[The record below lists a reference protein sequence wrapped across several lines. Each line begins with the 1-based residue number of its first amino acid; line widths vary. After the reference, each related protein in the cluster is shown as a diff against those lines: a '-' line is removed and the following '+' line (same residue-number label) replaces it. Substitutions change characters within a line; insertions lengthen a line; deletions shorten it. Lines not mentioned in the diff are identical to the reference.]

1 MIYKKDANFPYPVLT
16 NTSTSYEDPSFLLDV
31 SLEENT
37 NDYRFI
43 VNYEVSSPFIKKLI
57 STGDGQAI
65 LIIQSK
71 DNKFYKLDP
80 NQNAVSVPKKRVS
93 LSKRTSI
100 QLHIQSNKEIN
111 FRDNDDLTSF
121 YGAFKDEITVPNHAL
136 LGYSNIVVF
145 EGSIQN
151 PLVLFEKKLDEQL
164 TSDIRIE
171 LGVETIIIHYR
182 KEDYQFTGIRSS
194 QAFNNPYI
202 YAGLRTALQRF
213 IHEYSEQGEDYVDL
227 SQITQPE
234 NLLDFKLYQLMTKK
248 MVQEVSVDNID
259 EVISLISDK
268 IIEKYAGAVKELI
281 NNGN

>member
-16 NTSTSYEDPSFLLDV
+16 NTSTSYENSSFILDV

-43 VNYEVSSPFIKKLI
+43 INYELSSAFIEKLI
-57 STGDGQAI
+57 ATGDAQPI

-80 NQNAVSVPKKRVS
+80 HQKVIEVPKKRVS
-93 LSKRTSI
+93 LNKRTSI
-100 QLHIQSNKEIN
+100 QLHIQSINEIN
-111 FRDNDDLTSF
+111 FSNHHDLSSF
-121 YGAFKDEITVPNHAL
+121 YDDFKDEIIVPKHAL

-164 TSDIRIE
+164 DSDIKIE
-171 LGVETIIIHYR
+171 LGTETIIIHYK
-182 KEDYQFTGIRSS
+182 KEDYQFNGVRSS
-194 QAFNNPYI
+194 QAFNNPYV
-202 YAGLRTALQRF
+202 YAGLRTAIQRF
-213 IHEYSEQGEDYVDL
+213 IHEYSEDGEDYVEL

-234 NLLDFKLYQLMTKK
+234 NLLDFKLYQLMMKK
-248 MVQEVSVDNID
+248 MVDEVSVDNID
-259 EVISLISDK
+259 KVISLISDRV
-268 IIEKYAGAVKELI
+268 IEKYAGAVKELM

>member
-1 MIYKKDANFPYPVLT
+1 MIYKKDANFPYPILT
-16 NTSTSYEDPSFLLDV
+16 NTSTSYENGSFMLDV
-31 SLEENT
+31 TLEENT
-37 NDYRFI
+37 NDYRFTI
-43 VNYEVSSPFIKKLI
+43 EYEMSSPFMKKLI
-57 STGDGQAI
+57 ATGDAQAI
-65 LIIQSK
+65 FIIQSK

-80 NQNAVSVPKKRVS
+80 HQTTIEVPKRRVS

-100 QLHIQSNKEIN
+100 QLHIQSTKEIN
-111 FRDNDDLTSF
+111 FSDNHDLTSF
-121 YGAFKDEITVPNHAL
+121 YDTFKDEITVPKQAL

-164 TSDIRIE
+164 HSDIKIE
-171 LGVETIIIHYR
+171 LGTETIIIHYR
-182 KEDYQFTGIRSS
+182 KEDYQFNGLGSS

-213 IHEYSEQGEDYVDL
+213 IQEYSEQGEDYVYIT
-227 SQITQPE
+227 QIPQPE
-234 NLLDFKLYQLMTKK
+234 NLLDFKLYQLLSKK
-248 MVQEVSVDNID
+248 MVEEVSIDNID
-259 EVISLISDK
+259 EVISLISDR

>member
-1 MIYKKDANFPYPVLT
+1 MIYKKDATFSYPVLT
-16 NTSTSYEDPSFLLDV
+16 NTSTSYEDSSFILDV

-43 VNYEVSSPFIKKLI
+43 IDYKLSSPFLKSLI
-57 STGDGQAI
+57 DTGDANAI

-80 NQNAVSVPKKRVS
+80 KQRAIEVPKSRVS
-93 LSKRTSI
+93 LNKRTSI
-100 QLHIQSNKEIN
+100 QMHLQSTNEIN
-111 FRDNDDLTSF
+111 FSYNHDLASF
-121 YGAFKDEITVPNHAL
+121 YDDFKDEITIPKHSL

-151 PLVLFEKKLDEQL
+151 PLVLFEKKLNEDIN
-164 TSDIRIE
+164 SDIKIE
-171 LGVETIIIHYR
+171 LGTETIIIHYR
-182 KEDYQFTGIRSS
+182 KEDYQFNGLGSS

-213 IHEYSEQGEDYVDL
+213 IHEYSEQGEDYVEL

-234 NLLDFKLYQLMTKK
+234 NLLDYKLYQLMSKK
-248 MVQEVSVDNID
+248 MIEEVSSENLD
-259 EVISLISDK
+259 EVISLISDR
-268 IIEKYAGAVKELI
+268 IIERYAGAVKELI
-281 NNGN
+281 NNGD